1 MRDNNKQLLSLLM
14 IQNRSNEFQCILFK
28 VKAFWRFILIGSAK
42 KRRTLLQIY
51 PEIVRQSFIIII
63 RIRMTNIPLYNSKF
77 SAVVEQTASMFVN
90 AKYQQ
95 TMITILFKFYMTQAL

>member
-51 PEIVRQSFIIII
+51 PKIVRQSFIIIVI
-63 RIRMTNIPLYNSKF
+63 RITNIPLYNSKF

>member
-14 IQNRSNEFQCILFK
+14 TQTDRSNEFQCILFK

-51 PEIVRQSFIIII
+51 PEIVRQSFIIIVI
-63 RIRMTNIPLYNSKF
+63 RITNIPLYNSKF